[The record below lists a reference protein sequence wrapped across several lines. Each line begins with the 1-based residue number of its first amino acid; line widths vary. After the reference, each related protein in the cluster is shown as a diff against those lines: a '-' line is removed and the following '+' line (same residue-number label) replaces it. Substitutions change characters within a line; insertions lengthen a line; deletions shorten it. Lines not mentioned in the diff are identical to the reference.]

1 MDEKLWAG
9 PAIKV
14 QYAAYHYTKMA
25 HSLDRP
31 RDAYTVSLE
40 ASGAIIDTGW
50 QRNIYAHLDAF
61 LSATWSIPA
70 IIQCCFG
77 VDPFTR
83 RNQQMKVWW
92 STLAQNEKDRR
103 HLFNDRFKPLHNNF
117 RALPLGPVRHTIE
130 HRSGVAPAAVTIIGL
145 YGVTHVGGPGD
156 PISFFVHSWSVLSIA
171 DKLGYRC
178 KAAFLL
184 HAAAGGNFVP
194 SSGQTIASPSRFT
207 TARRSGPTAF
217 HVVKQSALSGI
228 GETYAARSR
237 GPAT

>member
-9 PAIKV
+9 PALKV

-92 STLAQNEKDRR
+92 DTLAQNEKDRR

-156 PISFFVHSWSVLSIA
+156 PVPLTETREIDDPNLQHLAKPHAIHPMWNDFYIDGQPLFPTCQDYLNSAQALVTDARAIAEQVHGTSTV
-171 DKLGYRC
+171 
-178 KAAFLL
+178 
-184 HAAAGGNFVP
+184 
-194 SSGQTIASPSRFT
+194 
-207 TARRSGPTAF
+207 TAP
-217 HVVKQSALSGI
+217 
-228 GETYAARSR
+228 
-237 GPAT
+237 PA